1 MRRFGNIAR
10 VAIAM
15 VERQSGESVYNFP
28 MASAKKTNREV
39 EIKVRVP
46 DVALMRRLLQRAG
59 AVAQRRVFEQNA
71 LFDTLAADL
80 RARGRLVRLRVETPV
95 TEFGNRSGAASA
107 LLTAKSPA
115 SDRPRSAKRSKYKER
130 MEREVPI
137 RNTAKLLARL
147 AALGLKSGFRYE
159 KYRTSYRLGSL
170 HVELDETPVGTF
182 LELEGTPDAIDA
194 AAHQLGVRSK
204 DRLLAT
210 YWGVYADDCRRRGV
224 RPTNML
230 FR

>member
-71 LFDTLAADL
+71 LFDSESRRRSPSSA
-80 RARGRLVRLRVETPV
+80 
-95 TEFGNRSGAASA
+95 SGAA
-107 LLTAKSPA
+107 P
-115 SDRPRSAKRSKYKER
+115 
-130 MEREVPI
+130 
-137 RNTAKLLARL
+137 LA
-147 AALGLKSGFRYE
+147 
-159 KYRTSYRLGSL
+159 
-170 HVELDETPVGTF
+170 H
-182 LELEGTPDAIDA
+182 
-194 AAHQLGVRSK
+194 
-204 DRLLAT
+204 
-210 YWGVYADDCRRRGV
+210 C
-224 RPTNML
+224 
-230 FR
+230 